1 MFRKVYGHGMTSVL
15 STDFDFT
22 DPDLNME
29 RVPHDEFATLRRSQP
44 IFWVEQAPEA
54 RAGMSDASG
63 SGYWAVTKHADILTV
78 SKNSQIFSSRENG
91 VIIRLPETATR
102 ESVEQTQVVIINQD
116 APEHTQLRSIISR
129 GFTPRAIG
137 VLEEALEERAR
148 RIVREAVAAGS
159 GNFVDQVASQ
169 FPLEVIG
176 DMLGIPVE
184 DRQKIFDWTNQMTG
198 AEDADLAREDNDP
211 NAAALEVLMYSMGLA
226 ADRREN
232 PRDDIVT
239 KLVNADVDG
248 RGLTDDEFGFFVIA
262 LAVAGNETTRN
273 ATTHGMNAFFDHP
286 DQWEL
291 WVKERPSTMVDEVI
305 RWATPVTSFQRTA
318 LEDIELGGVQ
328 IKAGQRVGLFYA
340 SANHDEDV
348 FEDPQ
353 TFNILRDPNPH
364 LAFGGHGA
372 HYCIGANLARTEIR
386 MIFDALADYAPGIT
400 RTGDASRLRSGW
412 LNGIKELPVKY
423 G

>member
-1 MFRKVYGHGMTSVL
+1 MVSVMTATL
-15 STDFDFT
+15 PPDFDFT
-22 DPDLNME
+22 DPDLNQA
-29 RVPHDEFATLRRSQP
+29 RIPHEEFATLRASAP
-44 IFWVEQAPEA
+44 VTWIEQAPSA
-54 RAGMSDASG
+54 TAGMSPASG
-63 SGYWAVTKHADILTV
+63 SGYWAVTKHADVLAV
-78 SKNSQIFSSRENG
+78 SKNSKVFSSHENG
-91 VIIRLPETATR
+91 VIIRNPETATLDT
-102 ESVEQTQVVIINQD
+102 VEMSKVVIINQD

-137 VLEEALEERAR
+137 ALEDALEERAR
-148 RIVREAVAAGS
+148 RIVTTAVEAGS
-159 GNFVDQVASQ
+159 GNFVDQISSQ

-176 DMLGIPVE
+176 DMLGVPPE

-198 AEDADLAREDNDP
+198 AEDEDLAREDNDP
-211 NAAALEVLMYSMGLA
+211 AAAAIEVLTYSMVLA
-226 ADRREN
+226 AERREN

-286 DQWEL
+286 DQWDL
-291 WVKERPSTMVDEVI
+291 WVKERPATMVDEVI

-318 LEDIELGGVQ
+318 LEDTELGGVQ

-340 SANHDEDV
+340 SANHDTDV
-348 FEDPQ
+348 FTEPDVFDI
-353 TFNILRDPNPH
+353 TREHNPH

-372 HYCIGANLARTEIR
+372 HYCIGANLARMEVK
-386 MIFDALADYAPGIT
+386 MIFDALADLAPHIK
-400 RTGDASRLRSGW
+400 RTGDIKRLRSGW
-412 LNGIKELPVKY
+412 LNGIKVLPVSY
-423 G
+423 A

>member
-1 MFRKVYGHGMTSVL
+1 MTATL
-15 STDFDFT
+15 PQDFDFT
-22 DPDLNME
+22 DPDLNQDRIPYE
-29 RVPHDEFATLRRSQP
+29 EFAELRRAEP
-44 IFWVEQAPEA
+44 VHWVEQPAHA
-54 RAGMSDASG
+54 RAGMLEASG
-63 SGYWAVTKHADILTV
+63 TGYWAITKHADVLAV
-78 SKNSQIFSSRENG
+78 SKNSKVFSSHVNG
-91 VIIRLPETATR
+91 VIIRNPETSTVD
-102 ESVEQTQVVIINQD
+102 SVEMSKVVIINQD
-116 APEHTQLRSIISR
+116 APDHTQLRSIISR

-137 VLEEALEERAR
+137 ALEDGLETVAR
-148 RIVREAVAAGS
+148 RIVADAVAAGS

-176 DMLGIPVE
+176 DMLGIPAE

-198 AEDADLAREDNDP
+198 AEDEDLAREDNDP
-211 NAAALEVLMYSMGLA
+211 AAAAAEVLMYSMMLA

-239 KLVNADVDG
+239 KLVNADLDG

-273 ATTHGMNAFFDHP
+273 ATTHGMKAFLENP
-286 DQWEL
+286 DQWDL

-318 LEDIELGGVQ
+318 LEDVELGGVQ

-340 SANHDEDV
+340 SANHDTDV
-348 FEDPQ
+348 FTDPGVFDI
-353 TFNILRDPNPH
+353 TRDHNPH

-372 HYCIGANLARTEIR
+372 HYCIGANLARTEIK
-386 MIFDALADYAPGIT
+386 MIFDALADMAPNIKA
-400 RTGDASRLRSGW
+400 TGDVKRLRSGW
-412 LNGIKELPVKY
+412 LNGIKVLPVSY
-423 G
+423 S

>member
-1 MFRKVYGHGMTSVL
+1 MTSTL
-15 STDFDFT
+15 STGFDFT
-22 DPDLNME
+22 DPDLNMA
-29 RVPHDEFATLRRSQP
+29 RIPHDEFAALRRSQP

-176 DMLGIPVE
+176 DMLGVPAE

-291 WVKERPSTMVDEVI
+291 WVKERPEHDGRRSDPLGDAGHLVPAHGSGGHRT
-305 RWATPVTSFQRTA
+305 RWRRDQGRTA
-318 LEDIELGGVQ
+318 GRVVLRQCQSRRRRLHGSARVQRPARSEPAPGVRWSRRPLLHRRQ
-328 IKAGQRVGLFYA
+328 PRA
-340 SANHDEDV
+340 H
-348 FEDPQ
+348 
-353 TFNILRDPNPH
+353 RDPDD
-364 LAFGGHGA
+364 L
-372 HYCIGANLARTEIR
+372 
-386 MIFDALADYAPGIT
+386 
-400 RTGDASRLRSGW
+400 
-412 LNGIKELPVKY
+412 
-423 G
+423 

>member
-1 MFRKVYGHGMTSVL
+1 MTAL
-15 STDFDFT
+15 LPDGFDFT
-22 DPDLNME
+22 DPDTNLAA
-29 RVPHDEFATLRRSQP
+29 VPHDEFALLRKAAP
-44 IFWVEQAPEA
+44 IFWVEQPEHA
-54 RAGMSDASG
+54 RAGMSPDAG
-63 SGYWAVTKHADILTV
+63 SGYWAVTKHADVLAV
-78 SKNSQIFSSRENG
+78 SKNSKVFSSRENG

-102 ESVEQTQVVIINQD
+102 ESVEMTQVVIINQD
-116 APEHTQLRSIISR
+116 APEHTQLRQIISR

-137 VLEEALEERAR
+137 ALEDALEERAR
-148 RIVREAVAAGS
+148 RIVRDAVAQGS
-159 GNFVDQVASQ
+159 GNFVDQVSSQ

-176 DMLGIPVE
+176 DMLGVPPE

-198 AEDADLAREDNDP
+198 AEDADLAREDNNP
-211 NAAALEVLMYSMGLA
+211 EAAAAEVLMYSMMLA
-226 ADRREN
+226 ADRREH

-286 DQWEL
+286 DQWDL

-318 LEDIELGGVQ
+318 LEDVELGGVRVA
-328 IKAGQRVGLFYA
+328 KGQRVGLFYA

-348 FEDPQ
+348 FTDPH
-353 TFNILRDPNPH
+353 TFDISREHNPH

-372 HYCIGANLARTEIR
+372 HYCIGANLARMEIR
-386 MIFDALADYAPGIT
+386 MIFAALADLAPGLR
-400 RTGDASRLRSGW
+400 RTGEVKRLRSGW
-412 LNGIKELPVKY
+412 LNGLKELPVSY

>member
-1 MFRKVYGHGMTSVL
+1 MTVTL
-15 STDFDFT
+15 PPQLDYT
-22 DPDLNME
+22 DPDLNQAG
-29 RVPHDEFATLRRSQP
+29 VPHDAFAAMRTTQP
-44 IFWVEQAPEA
+44 IHWVEQEPSA
-54 RAGMSDASG
+54 RAGMSEASG
-63 SGYWAVTKHADILTV
+63 GGYWAVTKHADVLAV
-78 SKNSQIFSSRENG
+78 SKNSKVFSSRENG

-102 ESVEQTQVVIINQD
+102 ESLEMTQVVIINQD

-137 VLEEALEERAR
+137 ALEDALNERAK
-148 RIVREAVAAGS
+148 RIVRDAVAAGS

-176 DMLGIPVE
+176 DMLGVPAE

-198 AEDADLAREDNDP
+198 AEDSELAREDNDP
-211 NAAALEVLMYSMGLA
+211 QAAAMEVLMYSMTLA

-273 ATTHGMNAFFDHP
+273 ATTFGMNAFFEHP
-286 DQWEL
+286 DQWDL
-291 WVKERPSTMVDEVI
+291 WVRERPSTMADEVI

-318 LEDIELGGVQ
+318 LEDTDINGTP

-348 FEDPQ
+348 FDQPQ
-353 TFNILRDPNPH
+353 RFDITRDPNPH

-372 HYCIGANLARTEIR
+372 HYCIGANLARSEIR
-386 MIFDALADYAPGIT
+386 MIFDALAEYAPNIHRVGEP
-400 RTGDASRLRSGW
+400 SRLRSGW
-412 LNGIKELPVKY
+412 LNGIKDLPVAY
-423 G
+423 A

>member
-1 MFRKVYGHGMTSVL
+1 MTATLPVG
-15 STDFDFT
+15 FDFT
-22 DPDLNME
+22 DPDTNLAG
-29 RVPHDEFATLRRSQP
+29 VPHEEFAALRRSCP
-44 IFWVEQAPEA
+44 IFWVEQPENA
-54 RAGMSDASG
+54 RAGMSEASG
-63 SGYWAVTKHADILTV
+63 SGYWAVTKHADVLAV
-78 SKNSQIFSSRENG
+78 SKNSKVFSSRENG
-91 VIIRLPETATR
+91 VIIRNPETATR
-102 ESVEQTQVVIINQD
+102 ESIEMTQVVIINQD

-137 VLEEALEERAR
+137 ALEEGLEIVAR
-148 RIVREAVAAGS
+148 RIVADAVATGG
-159 GNFVDQVASQ
+159 GNFVDQIASQ

-176 DMLGIPVE
+176 DMLGIPAE
-184 DRQKIFDWTNQMTG
+184 DRRKIFDWTNQMTG

-211 NAAALEVLMYSMGLA
+211 EAAAAEVLMYSMGLS
-226 ADRREN
+226 ADRKAN

-239 KLVNADVDG
+239 KLVSADVYG

-273 ATTHGMNAFFDHP
+273 ATTHGMKAFFDNP
-286 DQWEL
+286 DQWAL
-291 WVKERPSTMVDEVI
+291 WVKERPATMVDEVI

-348 FEDPQ
+348 FTDPHVFDI
-353 TFNILRDPNPH
+353 TRDPNPH

-386 MIFDALADYAPGIT
+386 MIFDALADLAPNIT
-400 RTGDASRLRSGW
+400 STGSEKRLRSGW
-412 LNGIKELPVKY
+412 LNGIKELPVRY
-423 G
+423 A

>member
-1 MFRKVYGHGMTSVL
+1 MTSVL
-15 STDFDFT
+15 STGFDFT
-22 DPDLNME
+22 DPDLNLVG
-29 RVPHDEFATLRRSQP
+29 VPHDELAALRRAEP
-44 IFWVEQAPEA
+44 ICWVEQTPEA

-63 SGYWAVTKHADILTV
+63 SGYWAVTKHADVLAV
-78 SKNSQIFSSRENG
+78 SKNSKLFSSRENG

-102 ESVEQTQVVIINQD
+102 ESIERTQVVIINQD

-137 VLEEALEERAR
+137 ALEEALEERAR

-159 GNFVDQVASQ
+159 GNFVEQVASQ

-176 DMLGIPVE
+176 DMLGIPAE

-198 AEDADLAREDNDP
+198 AEDADLARDDNDP
-211 NAAALEVLMYSMGLA
+211 EAAALEVLMYSMGLA

-273 ATTHGMNAFFDHP
+273 ATTHGMNAFFDNP
-286 DQWEL
+286 DQWDL
-291 WVKERPSTMVDEVI
+291 WVKERPSTMADEVI

-318 LEDIELGGVQ
+318 LEDTELGGVE

-340 SANHDEDV
+340 SANHDEAV
-348 FEDPQ
+348 FTDPHRFDIQ
-353 TFNILRDPNPH
+353 RDPNPH

-386 MIFDALADYAPGIT
+386 MIFDALADYAPNIA
-400 RTGDASRLRSGW
+400 RTGDPSRLRSGW

-423 G
+423 

>member
-1 MFRKVYGHGMTSVL
+1 MTSVL
-15 STDFDFT
+15 PAGFDLT
-22 DPDLNME
+22 DPDLNLAG
-29 RVPHDEFATLRRSQP
+29 VPHEEFAALRRTAP
-44 IFWVEQAPEA
+44 VFWVEQVPEA
-54 RAGMSDASG
+54 RAGMSEASG
-63 SGYWAVTKHADILTV
+63 NGYWAVTKHADVGVV
-78 SKNSQIFSSRENG
+78 SKNTAVFSSRENG
-91 VIIRLPETATR
+91 VIIRLPDTATR

-116 APEHTQLRSIISR
+116 APDHTQLRSIISR

-159 GNFVDQVASQ
+159 GNFVEQVASQ

-176 DMLGIPVE
+176 DMLGIPAE

-286 DQWEL
+286 DQWNL
-291 WVKERPSTMVDEVI
+291 WVKERPATMVDEVI

-318 LEDIELGGVQ
+318 LEDTELGGVQ

-348 FEDPQ
+348 FTDAHS
-353 TFNILRDPNPH
+353 FDILRDPNPH

-386 MIFDALADYAPGIT
+386 MIFDALADYAPNIT
-400 RTGDASRLRSGW
+400 RTGKPSRLRSSW
-412 LNGIKELPVKY
+412 LNGIKELPVSY
-423 G
+423 A

>member
-1 MFRKVYGHGMTSVL
+1 MTSVL
-15 STDFDFT
+15 PAGFDLT
-22 DPDLNME
+22 DPDLNLAG
-29 RVPHDEFATLRRSQP
+29 VPHEEFAALRRTAP
-44 IFWVEQAPEA
+44 IFWVEQPPHA

-63 SGYWAVTKHADILTV
+63 NGYWAVTKHADVGAV
-78 SKNSQIFSSRENG
+78 SKNTAVFSSRENG

-116 APEHTQLRSIISR
+116 APDHTQLRSIISR

-148 RIVREAVAAGS
+148 RIVREAVAAGG

-176 DMLGIPVE
+176 DMLGVPAE

-211 NAAALEVLMYSMGLA
+211 NAAALDVLMYSMGLA

-291 WVKERPSTMVDEVI
+291 WVNERPSTMVDEVI

-318 LEDIELGGVQ
+318 LEDVELSGVQ

-348 FEDPQ
+348 FSDAHS
-353 TFNILRDPNPH
+353 FNILRDPNPH

-386 MIFDALADYAPGIT
+386 MIFDALADYAPNIT
-400 RTGDASRLRSGW
+400 RTGPPARLRSSW
-412 LNGIKELPVKY
+412 LNGIKQLPVKY
-423 G
+423 A

>member
-1 MFRKVYGHGMTSVL
+1 MTAL
-15 STDFDFT
+15 LPAGFDFT
-22 DPDLNME
+22 DPDVNLAG
-29 RVPHDEFATLRRSQP
+29 VPYDEFAELRRAEP
-44 IFWVEQAPEA
+44 IRWVEQPANA
-54 RAGMSDASG
+54 RAGMAEASG
-63 SGYWAVTKHADILTV
+63 TGYWAVTRHADVLAI
-78 SKNSQIFSSRENG
+78 SKNSKVFSSRENG
-91 VIIRLPETATR
+91 VIIRNPETATR
-102 ESVEQTQVVIINQD
+102 ESIEMTQVVIINQD

-137 VLEEALEERAR
+137 ALEEGLEQVAR
-148 RIVREAVAAGS
+148 RIVAEAVASGG
-159 GNFVDQVASQ
+159 GNFVDQIASQ
-169 FPLEVIG
+169 YPLEVIG
-176 DMLGIPVE
+176 DMLGIPAE

-198 AEDADLAREDNDP
+198 AEDEDLAREDNDP
-211 NAAALEVLMYSMGLA
+211 EAAAAEVLMYSMGLS
-226 ADRREN
+226 ADRKAN

-273 ATTHGMNAFFDHP
+273 ATTHGMNAFLDNP
-286 DQWEL
+286 DQWDL

-318 LEDIELGGVQ
+318 LEDVEVGGVQ

-340 SANHDEDV
+340 SANYDEEV
-348 FEDPQ
+348 FEDAG
-353 TFNILRDPNPH
+353 TFDILRDPNPH

-386 MIFDALADYAPGIT
+386 FIFDAIADLAPGIV
-400 RTGDASRLRSGW
+400 RAEGEVKRLRSGW
-412 LNGIKELPVKY
+412 LNGIKELPVTY
-423 G
+423 GG

>member
-1 MFRKVYGHGMTSVL
+1 MTSTL
-15 STDFDFT
+15 STGFDFT
-22 DPDLNME
+22 DPDLNMA
-29 RVPHDEFATLRRSQP
+29 RIPHDEFAALRRSQP

-91 VIIRLPETATR
+91 VIIRLPATATR
-102 ESVEQTQVVIINQD
+102 ESLEMTKVVIINQD
-116 APEHTQLRSIISR
+116 APDHTQLRSIISR

-148 RIVREAVAAGS
+148 RIVREAVDAGS

-176 DMLGIPVE
+176 DMLGVPAE

-273 ATTHGMNAFFDHP
+273 ATTHGMNAFFDNP

-291 WVKERPSTMVDEVI
+291 WVKERPGTMADEVI

-318 LEDIELGGVQ
+318 LEDTELGGVQ

-348 FEDPQ
+348 FEDPH
-353 TFNILRDPNPH
+353 TFDILRDPNPH

-386 MIFDALADYAPGIT
+386 MIFDALADYAPNIA
-400 RTGDASRLRSGW
+400 RTGDASRLRSPW
-412 LNGIKELPVKY
+412 LNGIKELPVSY
-423 G
+423 A

>member
-1 MFRKVYGHGMTSVL
+1 MTSTL
-15 STDFDFT
+15 STGFDFT
-22 DPDLNME
+22 DPDLNMA
-29 RVPHDEFATLRRSQP
+29 RIPHDEFAALRRSQP

-176 DMLGIPVE
+176 DMLGVPAE

-286 DQWEL
+286 DQWQL
-291 WVKERPSTMVDEVI
+291 WVKERPTTMVDEVI

-318 LEDIELGGVQ
+318 LEDTELGGVE

-340 SANHDEDV
+340 SANRDEDV
-348 FEDPQ
+348 FTDPHE
-353 TFNILRDPNPH
+353 FNILRDPNPH

-386 MIFDALADYAPGIT
+386 MIFDALADYAPNIT
-400 RTGDASRLRSGW
+400 RTGDPSRLRSGW

-423 G
+423 S